1 MDDERQINWLGL
13 FIKIVIVFIFLIII
27 VWLVSKIINNNKPSE
42 TFKNNI
48 NNMEEVALSYF
59 KEIELPTEKGKS
71 IKITLEDM
79 IEKEL
84 ILSINAAGN
93 NACDTK
99 KSYSKITREKKE
111 YKIETKLK
119 CGKEEDTITRKLSFK
134 DYEKTKKEN
143 TTIDSNKENKENKET
158 TAENPPIETPS
169 KKTTYYEYK
178 KENTNYSKW
187 MRGELLGENIE
198 NKYEYYKVAE
208 QTYYTLG
215 TIEKN
220 KTHVS
225 YTIKLNNVPNKEY
238 YFTVVEKVEYLNNDE
253 KEYLSQKDNTIVEK
267 QNIKDIPTS
276 ITKYSLLEDNF
287 QYKLTPYYR
296 KGEFYINVDIEKTK
310 EATSYKNIYFIPL
323 KITIKFSSPEITDTK
338 PNGDYEKISY
348 YRYVEKTSE
357 TKWSTETELS
367 GYTKTGK
374 TKEQ

>member
-84 ILSINAAGN
+84 ILSINDDGN

-143 TTIDSNKENKENKET
+143 TTTDSNKENKET

-220 KTHVS
+220 KTNVS

-253 KEYLSQKDNTIVEK
+253 KEYLSQKDNTIIEK

-338 PNGDYEKISY
+338 PNGEYEKISY

-374 TKEQ
+374 IKEQ